1 MRDTLI
7 SLAYLASSVL
17 FILCLRGLSSP
28 EQGRRGVFLGELG
41 MLIAVLATLAKKE
54 IISYEWIAAGL
65 LVGSGIGTA
74 ISLRIPMTKMP
85 ERIAFSHAFGG
96 LATALVGI
104 CEYHK
109 LRGLFGE
116 VIITTSPHTTTTST
130 QVTQVAEHGMSRLT
144 MGALGFE
151 VFLGSLTF
159 TGSIMAF
166 GKLQGVITG
175 APVTWK
181 GQNAMNI
188 TAFFGTLALLGYQ
201 VAFPGSAPQWMFV
214 VMCAAGLSL
223 GVLAVLPIGG
233 ADMPV
238 VISLLNSYAG
248 LAACATGFALKS
260 NILIISG
267 ALDGSSGFLLSMMMS
282 KAMNRSFSNVVFG
295 AFGTA
300 EGTAAP
306 TTGGPAKSFNEATI
320 EDAGAVLMASQS
332 VIVVPGYGMAV
343 SQAQHAVRD
352 LAAALE
358 KRGTEVKYAIHPV
371 AGRMPGHMNV
381 LLAEANVPYDSL
393 YDLDMI
399 NDDFA
404 RTDAVLVV
412 GANDVVNPGAKT
424 DTSSP
429 IYGMPVFNVEQA
441 RSVIV
446 LKRSMNTGF
455 SGVEN
460 ELFFLSNT
468 MMVLGDAK
476 KTILGLFNEV
486 KGGGG
491 H

>member
-1 MRDTLI
+1 MQETLI
-7 SLAYLASSVL
+7 SLAYLVSSIL

-28 EQGRRGVFLGELG
+28 EQGRRGVFLGEMG
-41 MLIAVLATLAKKE
+41 MLIAVLATLAKAE
-54 IISYEWIAAGL
+54 IISYEWIVAGL
-65 LVGSGIGTA
+65 LLGSLIGTS
-74 ISLRIPMTKMP
+74 ISLKIPMTKMP

-104 CEYHK
+104 TEYHK
-109 LRGLFGE
+109 LRGLFGQAAAQA
-116 VIITTSPHTTTTST
+116 VD
-130 QVTQVAEHGMSRLT
+130 VATGAVAGHGMNRVT

-159 TGSIMAF
+159 TGSVMAF

-188 TAFFGTLALLGYQ
+188 GAFFGTIALLGYQ
-201 VAFPGSAPQWMFV
+201 VAFPHDAPQWMFV
-214 VMCAAGLSL
+214 TMCASGLAL

-233 ADMPV
+233 ADKPV

-267 ALDGSSGFLLSMMMS
+267 ALDGSSGLILSMMMS
-282 KAMNRSFSNVVFG
+282 KAMNRSFANVVFG

-306 TTGGPAKSFNEATI
+306 STGGPAKGYNEATV
-320 EDAGAVLMASQS
+320 EDAAAVLIASQS

-358 KRGTEVKYAIHPV
+358 KRGTDVKYAIHPV

-381 LLAEANVPYDSL
+381 LLAEANVPYDVL

-424 DTSSP
+424 DTASP

-455 SGVEN
+455 SGAEN
-460 ELFFLSNT
+460 ELFFLPNT

-476 KTILGLFNEV
+476 KTILSLVSEV
-486 KGGGG
+486 KGGSD

>member
-1 MRDTLI
+1 MQSTLI
-7 SLAYLASSVL
+7 SLAYLVSSIL

-41 MLIAVLATLAKKE
+41 MLIAVLATLVKAE

-65 LVGSGIGTA
+65 LLGSLIGTS
-74 ISLRIPMTKMP
+74 ISLKIPMTKMP

-96 LATALVGI
+96 LATALVGVT
-104 CEYHK
+104 EYHK
-109 LRGLFGE
+109 LHGLFGALAPPAPG
-116 VIITTSPHTTTTST
+116 V
-130 QVTQVAEHGMSRLT
+130 VEHEISRLT

-159 TGSIMAF
+159 TCSIMAF
-166 GKLQGVITG
+166 GKLQGVISG

-188 TAFFGTLALLGYQ
+188 GAFFGTVVLLGYQ
-201 VAFPGSAPQWMFV
+201 VAFPHDAQAWMFM
-214 VMCAAGLSL
+214 VMCASGLLL

-282 KAMNRSFSNVVFG
+282 KAMNRSFANVVFG

-306 TTGGPAKSFNEATI
+306 SAGGAAKPFNEATV

-393 YDLDMI
+393 FDLDMI

-460 ELFFLSNT
+460 ELFFLPNT

-476 KTILGLFNEV
+476 KTIVSLVNEV

>member
-1 MRDTLI
+1 MRDVI
-7 SLAYLASSVL
+7 INLAYLVSSIL

-28 EQGRRGVFLGELG
+28 EQGKRGVFLGELG
-41 MLIAVLATLAKKE
+41 MLIAVVATLFKTE
-54 IISYEWIAAGL
+54 IVSYEYIVAGL
-65 LVGSGIGTA
+65 LIGSTIGIA
-74 ISLRIPMTKMP
+74 ISARLPMTKMP

-96 LATALVGI
+96 LATSLVGVA
-104 CEYHK
+104 EYLK
-109 LRGLFGE
+109 LRDDM
-116 VIITTSPHTTTTST
+116 V
-130 QVTQVAEHGMSRLT
+130 HGIDPSRLT
-144 MGALGFE
+144 IGALGFE
-151 VFLGSLTF
+151 VFFGSLTF

-181 GQNAMNI
+181 GQNVMNI
-188 TAFFGTLALLGYQ
+188 GAFFGALGFVAYQ
-201 VAFPGSAPQWMFV
+201 VVLPEAPSWMFY
-214 VMCAAGLSL
+214 ATSATGFAL
-223 GVLAVLPIGG
+223 GILAVLPIGG

-248 LAACATGFALKS
+248 LAACATGFALNS

-282 KAMNRSFSNVVFG
+282 KAMNRSFTNVLFG

-300 EGTAAP
+300 DSTGVSP
-306 TTGGPAKSFNEATI
+306 TGKAVPGKGYNEATI
-320 EDAGAVLMASQS
+320 EDASAVLQASQN
-332 VIVVPGYGMAV
+332 VIVIPGYGMAV

-358 KRGTEVKYAIHPV
+358 KRGCEVRYAIHPV

-381 LLAEANVPYDSL
+381 LLAEANVPYDAL

-412 GANDVVNPGAKT
+412 GANDVVNPAAKT
-424 DTSSP
+424 DTASP
-429 IYGMPVFNVEQA
+429 IYGMPVFNVEA
-441 RSVIV
+441 SRSVIV

-460 ELFFLSNT
+460 ELFFQPNT

-476 KTILGLFNEV
+476 KTLIGLFNAM
-486 KGGGG
+486 KDG